1 MTKPN
6 FLFIQAD
13 QLAARALPV
22 YGNTIAKT
30 PNINALAARGVT
42 FEHAYC
48 NYPLCAPSRFSM
60 ISGLLASHAGAYD
73 NGAEYPAALPSFAHY
88 LRLLGYQT
96 SVSGKMHFIGPD
108 QLHGFE
114 ERVTTDIYPADFN
127 WTANWSIDDG
137 GEDEGERLLAAAG
150 EVNGVRR
157 SGVFERTIQLD
168 YDDEVA
174 FRARRK
180 IHDLAF
186 SDDERPFCLFV
197 SFTHPHD
204 PFAVTQEYWDRYRHE
219 EIDMPAIPAMPREDL
234 DPHSQRL
241 YDHIGVA
248 DAAMTEEDVRVARHA
263 YYGAVS
269 YVDDQVGCLIDALHS
284 TGFAENTVIIFL
296 ADHGEAL
303 GERGL
308 WFKRSFFDC
317 ALQVPLIVAAPEMH
331 EPTRRAENVSLVDLF
346 PTVIDLADPAG
357 GLASVETPYD
367 GRSLGSLLRG
377 EDELAT
383 PHVIAELTGE
393 GSEAPAV
400 MVMEGAFKYIH
411 CKTDPP
417 QLYDRATDPHEQ
429 HNLAGQDATAEIED
443 RLAAY
448 VAENWDLKALKQ
460 KVIDSQVQ
468 RRVVDRA
475 HAMGLTPAWDYDPA
489 TPKTIP
495 GATPGSQRYFRALV
509 ANPSASNYN
518 DDFDVRARADAE
530 RPNIRNFPPVK

>member
-1 MTKPN
+1 MTHPN

-13 QLAARALPV
+13 QLAARALPA
-22 YGNTIAKT
+22 YGNKIAKT
-30 PNINALAARGVT
+30 PNIDKLAASGVV

-60 ISGLLASHAGAYD
+60 ISGLLATNAGAYD
-73 NGAEYPAALPSFAHY
+73 NGAEYPAGLPSFAHY

-127 WTANWSIDDG
+127 WTANWSQPHTPDADD
-137 GEDEGERLLAAAG
+137 DGERLLAAAG
-150 EVNGVRR
+150 EVNGIKK

-174 FRARRK
+174 FRAIRK
-180 IHDLAF
+180 IHDLAR
-186 SDDERPFCLFV
+186 SDDQRPFCLFA

-204 PFAVTQEYWDRYRHE
+204 PFAVPQEYWDRYDHDD
-219 EIDMPAIPAMPREDL
+219 IDMPEIPALPREQL

-248 DAAMTEEDVRVARHA
+248 EAAMTEADIRVARHG
-263 YYGAVS
+263 YYGAIS
-269 YVDDQVGCLIDALHS
+269 YVDDQVGRLVDALNKA
-284 TGFAENTVIIFL
+284 GFAENTVIIFI

-317 ALQVPLIVAAPEMH
+317 ALQVPLIVSAPWMLASG
-331 EPTRRAENVSLVDLF
+331 RRQENVSLVDLF
-346 PTVIDLADPAG
+346 PTVIDLADNQS
-357 GLASVETPYD
+357 GLSSIETAFD
-367 GRSLGSLLRG
+367 GRSLRTLLNG
-377 EDELAT
+377 NDEGQS
-383 PHVIAELTGE
+383 PYVIAELTGE
-393 GSEAPAV
+393 GSEAPAI
-400 MVMEGAFKYIH
+400 MVMDGPYKYIH
-411 CKTDPP
+411 CETDPP
-417 QLYDRATDPHEQ
+417 QLYDRSNDPHEKN
-429 HNLAGQDATAEIED
+429 NLSGEPELAEIEN

-448 VAENWDLKALKQ
+448 ISDNWDLTALKQ
-460 KVIDSQVQ
+460 KVIASQIA

-475 HAMGLTPAWDYDPA
+475 HALGKTPDWNYNPA
-489 TPKTIP
+489 VP
-495 GATPGSQRYFRALV
+495 GREQYFRASP

-518 DDFDVRARADAE
+518 DDFDLRLRPDSG
-530 RPNIRNFPPVK
+530 RPNIRDYPKQK